1 MISSFALYW
10 DLFNGQA
17 YSLSNLENVSLMFE
31 KNAVTGWNFLYM
43 SVRSSWLIMLS
54 KSSIFLLILCLVVL
68 SSIENGVLKS
78 PVIIVENLFLLSQFH
93 FMHLG
98 TIVRCIHNLWLSYL
112 PDVLTFLSLWN
123 VFVFSNTSCLK
134 VYCVS

>member
-43 SVRSSWLIMLS
+43 SVRWSWLIML

-78 PVIIVENLFLLSQFH
+78 PVITVEILFLLSQFH

-98 TIVRCIHNLWLSYL
+98 TIVRYMHNLSYL
-112 PDVLTFLSLWN
+112 PDVVTFLLWN